1 MMIGVTLEHIQYS
14 SKETVLIGL
23 SDLNGILYKKRASR
37 KERRKI
43 NEFSKKFI
51 KNQNKKE
58 KLANWS
64 VVRYKKVLTRA
75 QKHWMWQCW

>member
-1 MMIGVTLEHIQYS
+1 MMIGITLEHIHYS

-23 SDLNGILYKKRASR
+23 CLIYSIIIRKGCQGR
-37 KERRKI
+37 KEEKLM
-43 NEFSKKFI
+43 NSKKFI

>member
-1 MMIGVTLEHIQYS
+1 MMIGVTIEHIHYS

-23 SDLNGILYKKRASR
+23 SDLQHNYKKRVSR